1 MRSKSASCCLPFER
15 LGRQGSL
22 ALHRP
27 RNANCSQA
35 PREPMSLNS
44 LVQKI
49 LPVPRRRQAPPPQDL
64 PETPHHRP
72 RRTFDPQRLL
82 RHRFRGE
89 FPYCRH
95 QTCCRPTSPYRPPR
109 ARRARPE
116 RSTRARWESAHRM
129 QGGSVASMSETS
141 ASNSSPRAGT
151 AGTRL
156 AARATAST
164 EELDFAQY
172 PLRKAGLACFAR
184 LATERLTM
192 VQPPGMLS
200 VFCFISQNEMSYSI
214 RPFTICTCF

>member
-89 FPYCRH
+89 LPYCRH

-109 ARRARPE
+109 ARRARRLDVGDIGVE
-116 RSTRARWESAHRM
+116 LIAQSRN
-129 QGGSVASMSETS
+129 GGHE
-141 ASNSSPRAGT
+141 AGGKGHGEHG
-151 AGTRL
+151 GTRL
-156 AARATAST
+156 RPIS
-164 EELDFAQY
+164 FAQSGLGV
-172 PLRKAGLACFAR
+172 LRAFGDRAIDHG
-184 LATERLTM
+184 ATSWDVVRFLLHF
-192 VQPPGMLS
+192 PK
-200 VFCFISQNEMSYSI
+200 
-214 RPFTICTCF
+214 

>member
-89 FPYCRH
+89 LPYCRH

-129 QGGSVASMSETS
+129 QGAR
-141 ASNSSPRAGT
+141 SPRCRRHRRRT
-151 AGTRL
+151 HRPEPERR
-156 AARATAST
+156 ARGWRQGPRRARRNSTSPNILCAKRAWRAS
-164 EELDFAQY
+164 
-172 PLRKAGLACFAR
+172 R
-184 LATERLTM
+184 
-192 VQPPGMLS
+192 VW
-200 VFCFISQNEMSYSI
+200 
-214 RPFTICTCF
+214 RPSD